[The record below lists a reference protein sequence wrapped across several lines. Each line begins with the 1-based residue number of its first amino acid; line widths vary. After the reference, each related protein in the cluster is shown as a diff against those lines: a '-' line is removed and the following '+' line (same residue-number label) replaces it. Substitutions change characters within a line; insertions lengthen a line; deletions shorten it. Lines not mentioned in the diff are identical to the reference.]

1 MVRDLLNIL
10 TFTLII
16 EIMLNFEKK
25 GNGKETLVLLHGFME
40 NLHIWNDMEPHLS
53 ENFSLLKIDL
63 PGHGQSEIIAEV
75 QTMELMAEEVK
86 KVLDHENLTK
96 VHLLGHSM
104 GGYISLGFAEKYP
117 EYLKS
122 LTLFFSTF
130 FPDDAEKKEQRVKSY
145 RIIKDAFPHYA
156 RAGVPNLFNP
166 NERDILEGKIE
177 TALEIALSTNN
188 LGALASV
195 KGMVERTDK
204 KSVLENLDAKIL
216 IIAGK
221 HDNAVKTEMLI
232 KNLPDKTNIK
242 SYVLDCGHNGHW
254 EKPSICAEIIN
265 TELLHNLP
273 KHLVF

>member
-1 MVRDLLNIL
+1 
-10 TFTLII
+10 
-16 EIMLNFEKK
+16 MLNFERK

-40 NLHIWNDMEPHLS
+40 NISIWDDMESHLS
-53 ENFSLLKIDL
+53 EKFSLLKIDL
-63 PGHGQSEIIAEV
+63 PGHGQSEILAEV
-75 QTMELMAEEVK
+75 QTMELMAEAVK
-86 KVLDHENLTK
+86 EVLDDQNLEK
-96 VHLLGHSM
+96 IHLLGHSM

-117 EYLKS
+117 KYLKS
-122 LTLFFSTF
+122 LTLFFSTY
-130 FPDDAEKKEQRVKSY
+130 FPDDAEKKEQRIKSY
-145 RIIKDAFPHYA
+145 RIIKDAYSHYV

-177 TALEIALSTNN
+177 TALEVALSTNN

-204 KSVLENLDAKIL
+204 KHVLENLDAKIL
-216 IIAGK
+216 VIAGK
-221 HDNAVKTEMLI
+221 HDNAVKTELMI

-242 SYVLDCGHNGHW
+242 SYILDCGHNGHW

-265 TELLHNLP
+265 TELLHNMP

>member
-1 MVRDLLNIL
+1 
-10 TFTLII
+10 
-16 EIMLNFEKK
+16 MLNFERK

-40 NLHIWNDMEPHLS
+40 NLSIWSDMEPYLS
-53 ENFSLLKIDL
+53 EHFSLLKIDL
-63 PGHGQSEIIAEV
+63 PGHGQSEIVAEV
-75 QTMELMAEEVK
+75 QTMELVAEEVK
-86 KVLDHENLTK
+86 KVLDDQNLDK

-117 EYLKS
+117 ESLKS
-122 LTLFFSTF
+122 LTLFFSTYL
-130 FPDDAEKKEQRVKSY
+130 PDDAEKKEQRIKSY

-177 TALEIALSTNN
+177 TALEVALSTNN

-204 KSVLENLDAKIL
+204 KHILENLEAKIL
-216 IIAGK
+216 VLAGK
-221 HDNAVKTEMLI
+221 HDNAVKTEALI
-232 KNLPDKTNIK
+232 KGLPDRTNIK
-242 SYVLDCGHNGHW
+242 SYILDCGHNGHW
-254 EKPSICAEIIN
+254 EKPAVCAAIIN

>member
-1 MVRDLLNIL
+1 
-10 TFTLII
+10 
-16 EIMLNFEKK
+16 MLNFERK

-40 NLHIWNDMEPHLS
+40 NISIWHEMESHLS
-53 ENFSLLKIDL
+53 EHFSLLKIDL

-75 QTMELMAEEVK
+75 QTMEIMAEEVK
-86 KVLDHENLTK
+86 KVLDKLNLTK

-104 GGYISLGFAEKYP
+104 GGYTSLAFAEKYP
-117 EYLKS
+117 EFLIS
-122 LTLFFSTF
+122 LTLFFSTY
-130 FPDDAEKKEQRVKSY
+130 FPDDAEKKEQRIKSH

-195 KGMVERTDK
+195 KGMIERTDK
-204 KSVLENLDAKIL
+204 KHVLESLDAKIL
-216 IIAGK
+216 VIAGK
-221 HDNAVKTEMLI
+221 HDNAVKTEIMI
-232 KNLPDKTNIK
+232 KNLPDRTNIK

-254 EKPSICAEIIN
+254 EKPGICAEIIN
-265 TELLHNLP
+265 TELLHHLP
-273 KHLVF
+273 KHLIL

>member
-1 MVRDLLNIL
+1 
-10 TFTLII
+10 
-16 EIMLNFEKK
+16 MLNFERK

-40 NLHIWNDMEPHLS
+40 NISIWHEMESHLS
-53 ENFSLLKIDL
+53 EHFSLLKIDL

-75 QTMELMAEEVK
+75 QTMEIMAEEVK
-86 KVLDHENLTK
+86 KVLDKLSLTK

-104 GGYISLGFAEKYP
+104 GGYTSLAFAEKYP
-117 EYLKS
+117 EFLIS
-122 LTLFFSTF
+122 LTLFFSTY
-130 FPDDAEKKEQRVKSY
+130 FPDDAEKKEQRIKSY

-204 KSVLENLDAKIL
+204 KHVLESLDAKIL
-216 IIAGK
+216 VIAGK
-221 HDNAVKTEMLI
+221 HDNAVKTEIMI
-232 KNLPDKTNIK
+232 KNLPDRTNIK

-265 TELLHNLP
+265 TELLHHLP
-273 KHLVF
+273 KHLIL